1 MSIAK
6 NTVCTQGLRIKIVS
20 CRDTLIYHV
29 IPYILLVTRC
39 KC

>member
-1 MSIAK
+1 MNIAQ
-6 NTVCTQGLRIKIVS
+6 NTECTQGLSIKTVS

-29 IPYILLVTRC
+29 IPYILMVTWC